1 MDKKVEKL
9 AKEIFDECKGTED
22 EVTMEEAMEMAKM
35 ELGAKEIKSYTQS
48 DKPKE
53 KKKREV
59 KMDELK
65 VRFIRMLHVF
75 IYMGGMDFSENITDV
90 TIANPQKEI
99 TFRIGADEFSLTL
112 TKHRPPKK

>member
-59 KMDELK
+59 KMDEQK
-65 VRFIRMLHVF
+65 VHLIKML
-75 IYMGGMDFSENITDV
+75 YTLLGGMGVTDNV
-90 TIANPQKEI
+90 SDVVIANPQKEI
-99 TFRIGADEFSLTL
+99 TFRIGVDEFSLTL